1 MKIIKKIS
9 KIFFVIIFGLLRQIF
24 FVILLGI
31 GFTFLFGDKIEEII
45 LNKINS
51 KLKNELQLTEVEF
64 SLYEN
69 FPYAS
74 VTIDNIFISESFQNS
89 SDTLLFAEKGI
100 IKLNIFDVISENY
113 SIKNVELDKA
123 VIKIKYNENGVSNFN
138 ILKDSTGEKSNFE
151 LGNLDL
157 TNSRFTFSDEA
168 EKIYA
173 SSEIDNINLSLT
185 KEDKEITCS
194 LNGSLDVTFA
204 NEAEKIYASSEIDN
218 INLSLTKENKEITCS
233 LNGSLRN
240 DSLVV
245 DGVDYINDK
254 DVDFNISVE
263 RINSDSIFIR
273 NASLS
278 IGGVDFKNLN
288 FSYLNS
294 EYSLDVE
301 TENADISNVIFAT
314 PKEYQ
319 YLYEDHEISGEISA
333 NILIRKEN
341 NFENPYSEIDFKLNN
356 CKYKS
361 KTQPFELEN
370 IYSDCHF
377 DNDSTKRNFDFTKFH
392 FSNFESSKKGGD
404 FNGDFTISNLNKYY
418 LEAQM
423 YSTWN
428 LRELNN
434 FIDDSPFKNL
444 KGTVSGNIDYQGD
457 LSFDSDTMSE
467 YFATALLYSDR
478 LDFKNVYFNYKESE
492 LDFIFEK
499 MHWKVDNHNV
509 KISKT
514 DFKVS
519 QSELSFVGNIDNLIL
534 YALDERDKI
543 DINGKL
549 SSEKMIFEE
558 LFTITEIND
567 DDDEVGV
574 FVSVLPDWL
583 DVNISVHA
591 KEFWYDNFNASNL
604 TGNVNYNSK
613 KLKLSADKIHM
624 KTLDGSIFGDIS
636 YLENRLHDLVLKSN
650 LEINKINI
658 SDGFKSFDNFKQ
670 TFMTHK
676 NIKGTATANIYLQAM
691 WDRNYRFYSPSLY
704 MSAQLKIENGELIKF
719 EPMYSLSKYVSLEEL
734 KEVKFATLE
743 NKIRI
748 EKEKIIIPEMDIN
761 STALSVHVSGNHSF
775 DNIMDYKVRL
785 LLSDVLGNKVKESM
799 SLEEMEHN
807 HEGKTTVQ
815 LKMSGHLD
823 DLKISLDKVKIKED
837 IAKEILKEGEEV
849 IKIIENKILN
859 KENPDTKEEEEEE
872 LDIEIEWDDENPK
885 K

>member
-1 MKIIKKIS
+1 
-9 KIFFVIIFGLLRQIF
+9 
-24 FVILLGI
+24 
-31 GFTFLFGDKIEEII
+31 
-45 LNKINS
+45 
-51 KLKNELQLTEVEF
+51 
-64 SLYEN
+64 
-69 FPYAS
+69 
-74 VTIDNIFISESFQNS
+74 
-89 SDTLLFAEKGI
+89 
-100 IKLNIFDVISENY
+100 
-113 SIKNVELDKA
+113 
-123 VIKIKYNENGVSNFN
+123 
-138 ILKDSTGEKSNFE
+138 
-151 LGNLDL
+151 
-157 TNSRFTFSDEA
+157 
-168 EKIYA
+168 
-173 SSEIDNINLSLT
+173 
-185 KEDKEITCS
+185 
-194 LNGSLDVTFA
+194 
-204 NEAEKIYASSEIDN
+204 
-218 INLSLTKENKEITCS
+218 

-254 DVDFNISVE
+254 DLDFNISVE

-273 NASLS
+273 NSSLS
-278 IGGVDFKNLN
+278 IGGVNFKDLN
-288 FSYLNS
+288 FEYLNS
-294 EYSLDVE
+294 EYFLKVE
-301 TENADISNVIFAT
+301 TAGYEDISNVIFAT

-319 YLYEDHEISGEISA
+319 YLYEDHEISGKISA
-333 NILIRKEN
+333 NILIRKEK

-361 KTQPFELEN
+361 ETQPFELEN

-377 DNDSTKRNFDFTKFH
+377 DNDSTKRSFDFTKFV
-392 FSNFESSKKGGD
+392 FSNFKSSKKGGE

-418 LEAQM
+418 LESQIF
-423 YSTWN
+423 SSWN
-428 LRELNN
+428 LRELNA
-434 FIDDSPFKNL
+434 FIEDSPFKNL
-444 KGTVSGNIDYQGD
+444 KGTVSGKIEYQGN
-457 LSFDSDTMSE
+457 LSFDSDTMSG
-467 YFATALLYSDR
+467 YFAKSTRSKGDLYFR
-478 LDFKNVYFNYKESE
+478 NVFFNYEESE
-492 LDFIFEK
+492 LDFIFKK
-499 MHWKVDNHNV
+499 MNWKVDNHNV
-509 KISKT
+509 KISKN

-519 QSELSFVGNIDNLIL
+519 QSELSFDGEIDNLIL
-534 YALDERDKI
+534 YVLDQKKKI
-543 DINGKL
+543 DVAGEL

-567 DDDEVGV
+567 DEEDGI
-574 FVSVLPDWL
+574 FVSVLPTWL

-691 WDRNYRFYSPSLY
+691 WDRNYKFYSPSLY

-761 STALSVHVSGNHSF
+761 STALSVHFSGNHSF

-859 KENPDTKEEEEEE
+859 KETPEKEEEEN

-885 K
+885 I

>member
-185 KEDKEITCS
+185 KE
-194 LNGSLDVTFA
+194 
-204 NEAEKIYASSEIDN
+204 
-218 INLSLTKENKEITCS
+218 NKEITCS

-319 YLYEDHEISGEISA
+319 YLYEDHEISGKISA
-333 NILIRKEN
+333 NILIRKEK

-761 STALSVHVSGNHSF
+761 STALSVHVSGSHSF

-785 LLSDVLGNKVKESM
+785 FLSDVLGNKVKESM
-799 SLEEMEHN
+799 NLEEIEHN
-807 HEGKTTVQ
+807 HEGKTTIQ
-815 LKMSGHLD
+815 LKMSGHVD
-823 DLKISLDKVKIKED
+823 KPEISLDKIQLKED

-859 KENPDTKEEEEEE
+859 KETPEKEEEEN

-885 K
+885 I